1 MNLNVTGVMFLHLIW
16 SLPMYIC
23 MYVCMYVYMYVC
35 MHCVCGCRHISYIWA
50 SVFELFPIGICF
62 NPRAS
67 FIRWR
72 RVPYQLN
79 QVVSFPV
86 FLWVIAFIFYH
97 FFQRLISS
105 CPYRPVTIKSQYK
118 CCRFNLMVMMGAIGH
133 YIDIIFKYM
142 QYKLML

>member
-1 MNLNVTGVMFLHLIW
+1 VIYGLKCDGRYVTQFLHFIW

-23 MYVCMYVYMYVC
+23 MSVYIVYVVAGMF
-35 MHCVCGCRHISYIWA
+35 YIWA